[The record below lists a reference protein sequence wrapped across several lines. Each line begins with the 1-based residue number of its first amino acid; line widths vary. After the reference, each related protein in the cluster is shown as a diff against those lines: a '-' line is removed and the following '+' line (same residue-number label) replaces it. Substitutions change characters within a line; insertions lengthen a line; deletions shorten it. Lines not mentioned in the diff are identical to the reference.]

1 MGGGEGE
8 YISNFKSFGVLHPIS
23 HYGYPGEGGKRNIIY
38 LLLHCNIYL
47 LLHCQHQNDS
57 CIMVGGNDSR
67 FSVFIN
73 CQGQSHKTV
82 TTTESQFQRDRR
94 AKAESN

>member
-1 MGGGEGE
+1 MVIGGG
-8 YISNFKSFGVLHPIS
+8 
-23 HYGYPGEGGKRNIIY
+23 GGGHGGGGRGRLY
-38 LLLHCNIYL
+38 TCY
-47 LLHCQHQNDS
+47 CTVTYTYCCTVSTRMAPANDS
-57 CIMVGGNDSR
+57 CIMMDSNGSR
-67 FSVFIN
+67 FSVFIS